1 MADERATVTG
11 MTLPPKV
18 VGEVSGHLVMKVD
31 EVLWARKPPEEVSA
45 VVMWWGGEEPT
56 TFR

>member
-1 MADERATVTG
+1 MAAVSTVLAG
-11 MTLPPKV
+11 LTLPPKV
-18 VGEVSGHLVMKVD
+18 EGRVTGHLVMKVD
-31 EVLWARKPPEEVSA
+31 EVLWARKPPGEVSA

>member
-1 MADERATVTG
+1 
-11 MTLPPKV
+11 MTDVLHGVAGLALPPKV
-18 VGEVSGHLVMKVD
+18 TGKVYGHLVMKVD
-31 EVLWARKPPEEVSA
+31 EILWARKPPGEVSA